1 MNKASGSD
9 GIAAELFRIL
19 KHGAVIVL
27 HSICQ
32 QIWKI
37 ALVTGLEKISFHSN
51 AKEYSNYHKTALTS
65 HANNVI
71 LKVLQVR
78 LQQYMKQ
85 ELPDEQAM
93 LRKGRGT
100 TDQIAKI
107 HQIIENAR
115 EFQKNTLLPH

>member
-1 MNKASGSD
+1 MNKASGND
-9 GIAAELFRIL
+9 GIAAELFQIL
-19 KHGAVIVL
+19 KHGTVIVL

-51 AKEYSNYHKTALTS
+51 AKEYSDYHKIALTS
-65 HANNVI
+65 HASNVI

-85 ELPDEQAM
+85 ELPNEQAM
-93 LRKGRGT
+93 FRKSRGT
-100 TDQIAKI
+100 KDQIAKI
-107 HQIIENAR
+107 HQIIENTR
-115 EFQKNTLLPH
+115 EFQKNILLPC